1 MKRVTAYITGSV
13 QRAGYRGKVIDIA
26 RAFGLKGNVQ
36 NLEDGRVKVIAE
48 GDEGDLKRFVQGIDI
63 KNTIIHVS
71 NITADYSPAT
81 GDYEGFFKL
90 VSSGETDS
98 RLDSAVVELK
108 GIKDAI
114 NNMNSNLGGKMD
126 QMLTK
131 QDVMIQK
138 QDQMLTKQDV
148 MIKKHDQ
155 MLAKHD
161 QMLSKQDVMI
171 QKQDQ
176 MIQKQDRTLSGQD
189 ELLVEVKDMNR
200 SLNEK
205 ADQLIK
211 KQDDLV
217 KNEIAEI
224 KTALKARGIM

>member
-1 MKRVTAYITGSV
+1 
-13 QRAGYRGKVIDIA
+13 
-26 RAFGLKGNVQ
+26 
-36 NLEDGRVKVIAE
+36 VKVIAE

-148 MIKKHDQ
+148 MI
-155 MLAKHD
+155 
-161 QMLSKQDVMI
+161 